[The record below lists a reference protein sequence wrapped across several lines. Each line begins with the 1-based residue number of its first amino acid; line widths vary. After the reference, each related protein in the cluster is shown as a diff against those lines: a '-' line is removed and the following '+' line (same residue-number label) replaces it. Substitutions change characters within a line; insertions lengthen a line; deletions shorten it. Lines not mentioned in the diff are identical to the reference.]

1 MRVRA
6 VLLAA
11 SVLTALVGTTLVAIY
26 VYGADARA
34 RERAV
39 GDGRMTAILVVTR
52 EVPAGTDASEVSFDR
67 RPFVGGSI
75 PPDVVT
81 DLRELS
87 GQVSTTTLFA
97 GTPLVRGM
105 FSDQGSA
112 RGAEVE
118 LTGVSPA
125 SVVVPVRVNGL
136 AAMAEALA
144 PGVEVTLFN
153 TVEGRTA
160 VIVPRI
166 RVVRVVRG
174 GSDGGGIDALLVQ
187 ATPADAALI
196 TAANRAQSLDVG
208 LPGSEAAVSRDVTAA
223 VPIARRP

>member
-1 MRVRA
+1 VRARA

-11 SVLTALVGTTLVAIY
+11 SVITALVGTTLVALY

-39 GDGRMTAILVVTR
+39 GNGRMTAILVVTR
-52 EVPAGTDASEVSFDR
+52 EVPAGTAASEVSFDR

-81 DLRELS
+81 DLRDLS

-97 GTPLVRGM
+97 GMPLVRGM
-105 FSDQGSA
+105 FTDQGAS

-118 LTGVSPA
+118 LTGVSPG

-136 AAMAEALA
+136 KVMAEALA
-144 PGVEVTLFN
+144 PGVDVTLFN
-153 TVEGRTA
+153 TVEGRTT

-166 RVVRVVRG
+166 RVVRVVLG

-187 ATPADAALI
+187 ATPPEAALI
-196 TAANRAQSLDVG
+196 TAANRSQSMDVG
-208 LPGSEAAVSRDVTAA
+208 LPGSEAAVSRDVTAT
-223 VPIARRP
+223 VPVVPR

>member
-11 SVLTALVGTTLVAIY
+11 SVIIALAGTALVAVY
-26 VYGADARA
+26 VHGADARA

-39 GDGRMTAILVVTR
+39 GDGRTTAVLVVTR
-52 EVPAGTDASEVSFDR
+52 GVSAGTPAGEVSFER
-67 RPFVGGSI
+67 RPFAVGSI

-81 DLRELS
+81 DLRDLG

-105 FSDQGSA
+105 FSDQGAA

-118 LTGVSPA
+118 LTGVSPG
-125 SVVVPVRVNGL
+125 SVVVPVRVTGL
-136 AAMAEALA
+136 DAMAEALA

-166 RVVRVVRG
+166 RVVRVVQG
-174 GSDGGGIDALLVQ
+174 GSDGGRIDALLVQ
-187 ATPADAALI
+187 ATPPDAALI

-208 LPGSEAAVSRDVTAA
+208 LPGSAAAVSREVTAA
-223 VPIARRP
+223 VPIPPRH

>member
-11 SVLTALVGTTLVAIY
+11 SVITAFVGTALVAIY
-26 VYGADARA
+26 VHGADARA

-52 EVPAGTDASEVSFDR
+52 DVPAGTPAAEVSFDR
-67 RPFVGGSI
+67 RPFPGGSI
-75 PPDVVT
+75 PPDVVG
-81 DLRELS
+81 DLRDLS

-97 GTPLVRGM
+97 GTPLVHGM
-105 FSDQGSA
+105 FSDQGAA

-118 LTGVSPA
+118 LTGVSPG
-125 SVVVPVRVNGL
+125 SVVVPVRVTGL
-136 AAMAEALA
+136 DAMAEALA

-166 RVVRVVRG
+166 RVVRVVQG
-174 GSDGGGIDALLVQ
+174 GSDGARIDALLVQ
-187 ATPADAALI
+187 ATPLDAALI

-208 LPGSEAAVSRDVTAA
+208 LPGSAAAVSRQVTAA
-223 VPIARRP
+223 VPVAPH